1 MEIRLQKY
9 LADAGIA
16 SRRKS
21 EELILAGRISVNGD
35 IVTELGVKVDDKKDK
50 VTFDGN
56 PVSIDSKL
64 VYIMLNKPVGY
75 VTTVKD
81 QFNRPAVVDL
91 LKGVKERVFPVGR
104 LDYDTSGLLLLTNDG
119 DLTFKLT
126 HPKHNVEKTYRA
138 KVFGTPTTIE
148 MSMFRRGLVI
158 EGKKTA
164 PAKISIVES
173 QTKMCVVDI
182 SITEGRNRQVRKMC
196 SAIKHPVSTL
206 KRTAIGEIE
215 LGDLSVGKFRYLTD
229 KEVKYLKKL
238 WFQ

>member
-35 IVTELGVKVDDKKDK
+35 VVTELGVKVDDKKDK

-126 HPKHNVEKTYRA
+126 HPKHNVEKTYNKGFWYTNNNRD
-138 KVFGTPTTIE
+138 
-148 MSMFRRGLVI
+148 
-158 EGKKTA
+158 
-164 PAKISIVES
+164 
-173 QTKMCVVDI
+173 VD
-182 SITEGRNRQVRKMC
+182 V
-196 SAIKHPVSTL
+196 
-206 KRTAIGEIE
+206 
-215 LGDLSVGKFRYLTD
+215 
-229 KEVKYLKKL
+229 
-238 WFQ
+238 

>member
-215 LGDLSVGKFRYLTD
+215 LGDLSIGKFRYLTD

-238 WFQ
+238 

>member
-64 VYIMLNKPVGY
+64 VYIMLNKPAGY

-238 WFQ
+238 

>member
-35 IVTELGVKVDDKKDK
+35 VVTELGVKVDDKKDK

-148 MSMFRRGLVI
+148 MSMFRRGLLI

-206 KRTAIGEIE
+206 QRTAIGEIE

-238 WFQ
+238 

>member
-35 IVTELGVKVDDKKDK
+35 VVTELGVKVDDKKDK

-148 MSMFRRGLVI
+148 MSMFRRGLLI

-206 KRTAIGEIE
+206 QRTAIGEIE

-238 WFQ
+238 WF

>member
-238 WFQ
+238 